1 MIKLIEL
8 LKQLV
13 NNLGYIIVIAFF
25 ISRFKTLKQIVLRE
39 KLGRLEIIVFS
50 LIFGV
55 FGILGTYIGID
66 VRGAIANTRNIGV
79 MVGGI
84 LCGPFVGVVAGII
97 AGLHRVAIDIGGIT
111 AIPCAIATIVGGYLA
126 GIIYKKSSIENRW
139 IYGLVGGIIIESL
152 SMALILILSKPFNI
166 AFLIVKQIYIPMVI
180 ANAGGIAIVILI
192 TENIFEA
199 KEEIAAKQ
207 ARVVLQIANKT
218 LPHFREVT
226 RESLKKVCEI
236 IRNSV
241 EADAVAITDREYIL
255 AHVGIG
261 EDHHIEGSKFLT
273 KATEEVIKKGEI
285 LILNNPQS
293 IECKNDS
300 CSIKSAIVVPLKDKE
315 EVIGTLKI
323 YYKIENGVTYRDK
336 TLAEG
341 LSQLI
346 STQLELSKLENL
358 KCMANK
364 AEIKALQAQI
374 NPHFLFNAL
383 HTIASFVRMNPSK
396 ARDLIIDLSTYLR
409 YNIEKGDELVSIE
422 SELEQ
427 VKAYVK
433 IEQARY
439 GDKLKV
445 RYDVDTDID
454 VKLPSLI
461 IQPLVENSIKHGILN
476 GDENGVVKI
485 VIKKHKEDNTIKIII
500 EDDGVGI
507 DCDVINNVY
516 NEKMKCNKIGL
527 ANVHNRLKLLYGKG
541 LQIERLEQ
549 GTRISFMVYKKD

>member
-1 MIKLIEL
+1 LIEL

-25 ISRFKTLKQIVLRE
+25 ISRLKTLKQIVLKE
-39 KLGRLEIIVFS
+39 KLGRFEILIFS
-50 LIFGV
+50 LMFGA

-97 AGLHRVAIDIGGIT
+97 AGLHRIAIDIGGIT
-111 AIPCAIATIVGGYLA
+111 ALPCAIATVVGGYLS
-126 GIIYKKSSIENRW
+126 GLIYKKSSVENRW
-139 IYGLVGGIIIESL
+139 IYGLIGGIIIESL
-152 SMALILILSKPFNI
+152 SMGLILLLSKPFLI
-166 AFLIVKQIYIPMVI
+166 ALLIVKQIYIPMVI

-226 RESLKKVCEI
+226 KESLKNVCMI
-236 IRNSV
+236 IKDSV
-241 EADAVAITDREYIL
+241 EADAVAITDTENIL

-273 KATEEVIKKGEI
+273 KATEEVIEKGEI

-293 IECKNDS
+293 IKCKNDA
-300 CSIKSAIVVPLKDKE
+300 CSIKSAIVVPLKDKK

-358 KCMANK
+358 KSMANK

-383 HTIASFVRMNPSK
+383 HTIASFVRINPSK

-445 RYDVDTDID
+445 IYDVDKDID
-454 VKLPSLI
+454 IKVPNLI

-485 VIKKHKEDNTIKIII
+485 DIKKYKEDDFVKVTIA
-500 EDDGVGI
+500 DDGVGI
-507 DCDVINNVY
+507 DSEIISAVY
-516 NEKMKCNKIGL
+516 DERMKCNKIGL

-541 LQIERLEQ
+541 LKIERLKQ
-549 GTRISFMVYKKD
+549 GTKISFVVYKKD